1 MNQEIQQLKAKA
13 DSMAYLIRQIE
24 ICQGE
29 IKQCRQMKINMVEA
43 NRHIPMF
50 TRKDFDDIDS
60 DIQDWNRGK
69 LQYENQLKSL

>member
-1 MNQEIQQLKAKA
+1 METDITSLKSKA

-24 ICQGE
+24 ICQDE

-43 NRHIPMF
+43 NQHVQMF